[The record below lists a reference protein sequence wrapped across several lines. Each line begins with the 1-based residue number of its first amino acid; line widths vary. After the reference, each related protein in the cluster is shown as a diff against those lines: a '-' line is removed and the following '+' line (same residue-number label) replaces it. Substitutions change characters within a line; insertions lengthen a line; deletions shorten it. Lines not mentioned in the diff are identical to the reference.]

1 MLLVITSVMSCL
13 QGQLCGGGPGIGGPQ
28 DGPLGCCCRQ
38 APGGVCL
45 RPGGWRLW
53 LPSGALHTAPS
64 PTPQEASA
72 CQGREEEDRSGVYSP
87 AIRLVDACVEGI
99 HKDVVEISLLPNLL
113 WSTRMLVRCILGLNL
128 LCLCC
133 IVEWHELLLRIASN
147 AYMPLQP
154 S

>member
-1 MLLVITSVMSCL
+1 MSVVPRL

-72 CQGREEEDRSGVYSP
+72 CQGGEEEDCPGMYSP
-87 AIRLVDACVEGI
+87 AIRLVDACVEGFYRDDF
-99 HKDVVEISLLPNLL
+99 KISFTAKTCCEHMSVSQVHSGPNLL
-113 WSTRMLVRCILGLNL
+113 W
-128 LCLCC
+128 LCC
-133 IVEWHELLLRIASN
+133 IVKWHALVFCIASN
-147 AYMPLQP
+147 ACMPLQ
-154 S
+154 SS

>member
-1 MLLVITSVMSCL
+1 MLVVITSVMPCL

-45 RPGGWRLW
+45 RPGGWELW

-72 CQGREEEDRSGVYSP
+72 CQGGEEEDRPGVYSS
-87 AIRLVDACVEGI
+87 ANTLVDACVQEI
-99 HKDVVEISLLPNLL
+99 HKDHFETGRCQLLQ
-113 WSTRMLVRCILGLNL
+113 WSR
-128 LCLCC
+128 
-133 IVEWHELLLRIASN
+133 
-147 AYMPLQP
+147 
-154 S
+154 